1 MHVFSGVRMV
11 VQRMKMVILVVG
23 MRTVIFGFIDEN
35 CKIGG
40 RDENCKIGGRD
51 VNARIVER
59 LLPFYSGEYL
69 LPIQIATP
77 RQE

>member
-1 MHVFSGVRMV
+1 MHVLSGVRMV
-11 VQRMKMVILVVG
+11 VQRMKMVMLVVG
-23 MRTVIFGFIDEN
+23 MKTVIFGFI
-35 CKIGG
+35 
-40 RDENCKIGGRD
+40 DENCKIGGRD